1 MYTHMYAYI
10 HTREMCKFI
19 SNPCNKGIVDKKT
32 ESSCWV
38 ILFIGPFILLL
49 QSYKNLLHAYSQL
62 KGQHSPV

>member
-1 MYTHMYAYI
+1 MYTYKYTNI
-10 HTREMCKFI
+10 YVCILVYKFI

-49 QSYKNLLHAYSQL
+49 
-62 KGQHSPV
+62 